1 MLGALRIIV
10 CSTTHCDNAMVAQG
24 STAEQSM
31 RDAIH
36 ILSAAADMA
45 LQQRRFFAHLSA
57 SAAKPR
63 EPWVYNEQCC
73 KASQAMGVYS
83 ESMA

>member
-10 CSTTHCDNAMVAQG
+10 CATTLGDNAMVAQS

-31 RDAIH
+31 LDALH
-36 ILSAAADMA
+36 ILPAAADMA
-45 LQQRRFFAHLSA
+45 LQQRRFAHLSA
-57 SAAKPR
+57 SAAKPHQ
-63 EPWVYNEQCC
+63 PWVYNAQCC
-73 KASQAMGVYS
+73 KASQAVGVYS